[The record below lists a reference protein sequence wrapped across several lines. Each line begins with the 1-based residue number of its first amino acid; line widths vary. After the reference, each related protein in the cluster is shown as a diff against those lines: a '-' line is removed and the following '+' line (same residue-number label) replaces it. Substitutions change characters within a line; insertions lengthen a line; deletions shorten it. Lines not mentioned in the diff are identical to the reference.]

1 MHTIR
6 LREPWDVEP
15 LAGGLK
21 RHRRYFNKPTNLTA
35 GEQVW
40 ITVEGA
46 AGFVELT
53 LNDSPPPHAKGQG
66 TAADSPTRAYDVT
79 TLLNLRNELVIVTDD
94 TPTATR
100 GEVRLEIRS
109 SDDVA

>member
-21 RHRRYFNKPTNLTA
+21 RHRRYFNKPTNLSA

-40 ITVEGA
+40 IVVEGA
-46 AGFVELT
+46 IGFTELT
-53 LNDSPPPHAKGQG
+53 LNDAPPPHAKGQG
-66 TAADSPTRAYDVT
+66 SADSAARTFDVT

-94 TPTATR
+94 TPPAAR
-100 GEVRLEIRS
+100 GEVRLEIHS
-109 SDDVA
+109 ADDAG